1 MSPDRRLLG
10 LALAAVVI
18 ALPAATLRLLCVGR
32 SCRAVTPADA
42 PVPFCSLPP
51 EVRDLLVAGFYDGR
65 GPHVMAVTGRAAVQG
80 GAAPWPAVQA
90 GDQGVVPLVFAGAGV
105 RPGAS
110 VPEGTTLDAVAPTVA
125 QVVGLDRRHPGVR
138 SGRAVSGVADPS
150 ARPRLVVLVVWKGVG
165 TSDLRADP
173 VSWPTLRGL
182 VEDHPAALEAE
193 VGSLPLDPAA
203 VLTTIGSGAL
213 PRDHGIT
220 GTLVRNELGQTVE
233 AWGSRSPFSVVAT
246 LGDDLDEL
254 LGQRPLIGVVMADPT
269 DRGVIGGN
277 WYVDADTDDLV
288 IERTQ
293 SGEAAAELLDSG
305 YGADEIP
312 DFLAMTVEGGIRKMD
327 RVLRGLVTAAEQVS
341 DGRALI
347 VVTATGSTKGPAVP
361 ASDVEAE
368 LRRMLGVDVVEDV
381 TSSGLFLDQD
391 ALAQADVTDE
401 QVIAAMQRLRAPD
414 GGPLLADAFPQ
425 VAVTFARYC

>member
-1 MSPDRRLLG
+1 
-10 LALAAVVI
+10 
-18 ALPAATLRLLCVGR
+18 
-32 SCRAVTPADA
+32 
-42 PVPFCSLPP
+42 
-51 EVRDLLVAGFYDGR
+51 
-65 GPHVMAVTGRAAVQG
+65 MAVTERTAVQG
-80 GAAPWPAVQA
+80 GAASWPSVEA

-105 RPGAS
+105 RRGAS

-125 QVVGLDRRHPGVR
+125 QAVGLDRRHPGVR

-165 TSDLRADP
+165 TSHLRADP
-173 VSWPTLRGL
+173 VAWPTLRGL
-182 VEDHPAALEAE
+182 VEDHPATLEAE

-220 GTLVRNELGQTVE
+220 GTLVRNERGHTVE

-254 LGQRPLIGVVMADPT
+254 LEQRPLIGAVIDDQT
-269 DRGVIGGN
+269 DQGVIGGN

-288 IERTQ
+288 TERTR
-293 SGEAAAELLDSG
+293 SGAAAAELLASG
-305 YGADEIP
+305 YGADEVP
-312 DFLAMTVEGGIRKMD
+312 DLLAVTMESGIRKMD
-327 RVLRGLVTAAEQVS
+327 RALREVVTAAEEVS
-341 DGRALI
+341 DGRALV

-361 ASDVEAE
+361 ASHVETE
-368 LRRMLGVDVVEDV
+368 LQQLVGVDVVEHV
-381 TSSGLFLDQD
+381 STAGLFLDQD
-391 ALAQADVTDE
+391 ALSRADVTDD
-401 QVIAAMQRLRAPD
+401 QVVAAMRRLRAP
-414 GGPLLADAFPQ
+414 GGGSLLADAFPQ